1 MKRQTSGHSGSIKKL
16 KSSESPTD
24 SSSPSDNFEP
34 EYFVEY
40 NTKLGNEALLS
51 KNYTKAIK
59 HYEEAL
65 LLSLGNVP
73 LIKNLAKAHTKFGE
87 AYLAS
92 KNYDQAIEQLEKA
105 SRLAPENGFLNRKL
119 AKAHTKFGEAYL
131 VSKDYDRAI
140 EQFKVASLD
149 TGMKKYK
156 GLAKAHYKLGEAHLA
171 SKDYDRAI
179 EQLEESLKI
188 KTAQKLPTVSTSKLL
203 ATAHDEL
210 GKNYLASKDYD
221 HAIEQLEKALKIKT
235 VQNLPKLST
244 SKLLATAHNE
254 SGKDHLVLKEY
265 DRAIEQFKAALKL
278 DNDPDIIDNLAKGYY
293 EKATICYNSHD
304 FQQAIVELNEG
315 LKVRPDTKPFIVNL
329 AKAYNGWGVTY
340 LNSKNYESAI
350 EQFKKAS
357 ELANN
362 PKNTLYLIYAYNE
375 AGNAALSQSDARLAL
390 SHYTKC
396 VELMSIDAPISDR
409 IIDLLINIVYFI
421 ESQATDTPGMHQR
434 LQSTQYKNLEQILI
448 IQKGKIGAIS
458 PDDTVNLSSAHHKI
472 AETYLKLSKYDTHKT
487 LEYRT
492 KSIEHFATSNTV
504 EALEKIIEIDLVE
517 EFVSK
522 EKIYSR
528 IGDLYVMQDNSL
540 KALDYFLK
548 VFAITPKDLEV
559 NLKLSNTYKT
569 LGDHDKY
576 MEYLS
581 LAQPPVEDN
590 PEIVNVLGAE
600 WTDDGSY

>member
-1 MKRQTSGHSGSIKKL
+1 M
-16 KSSESPTD
+16 
-24 SSSPSDNFEP
+24 
-34 EYFVEY
+34 
-40 NTKLGNEALLS
+40 
-51 KNYTKAIK
+51 
-59 HYEEAL
+59 
-65 LLSLGNVP
+65 
-73 LIKNLAKAHTKFGE
+73 
-87 AYLAS
+87 
-92 KNYDQAIEQLEKA
+92 
-105 SRLAPENGFLNRKL
+105 
-119 AKAHTKFGEAYL
+119 
-131 VSKDYDRAI
+131 
-140 EQFKVASLD
+140 
-149 TGMKKYK
+149 
-156 GLAKAHYKLGEAHLA
+156 
-171 SKDYDRAI
+171 
-179 EQLEESLKI
+179 KI
-188 KTAQKLPTVSTSKLL
+188 KTAQKSPTV
-203 ATAHDEL
+203 
-210 GKNYLASKDYD
+210 
-221 HAIEQLEKALKIKT
+221 
-235 VQNLPKLST
+235 ST

-254 SGKDHLVLKEY
+254 SGKGYLVSKEY

-304 FQQAIVELNEG
+304 FQQAVVELNEG

-350 EQFKKAS
+350 EQFKKAL

-362 PKNTLYLIYAYNE
+362 PNNTLYLIHAYNE

-396 VELMSIDAPISDR
+396 VELMSIDAPISDH

-421 ESQATDTPGMHQR
+421 ESQATDTPGVLQR

-472 AETYLKLSKYDTHKT
+472 AETYLKLSKYDTHKI

-504 EALEKIIEIDLVE
+504 EALEKIIEIDLAE

-528 IGDLYVMQDNSL
+528 IGDLYIMQDNPL
-540 KALDYFLK
+540 KALDYFLR

-569 LGDHDKY
+569 LGGHDKY

-581 LAQPPVEDN
+581 LAQPPVEDS

-600 WTDDGSY
+600 WTGDGSY